1 MKKIFII
8 IPIVFVLVFSQYTSH
23 AFAQC
28 AHDND
33 WPEKPCNDVI
43 DPQNP
48 KPIHGDK
55 EDWKAY
61 YSMKGKDWMES
72 KKSEM
77 NYAHENHILKEWY
90 EFGKGQNNYAN
101 ANVWYYYNLYGES
114 PDIMQYYH
122 GNVQENWLTPIITYY
137 YVSPILFVIIGI
149 ASVVGGFFITKK
161 LIWYTRK

>member
-1 MKKIFII
+1 MSKSIITILTLATMIF
-8 IPIVFVLVFSQYTSH
+8 LYSDH

-43 DPQNP
+43 DSQNP

-72 KKSEM
+72 KKAEM
-77 NYAHENHILKEWY
+77 DYAHENHILKEWY
-90 EFGKGQNNYAN
+90 EYGKDQNNFAN
-101 ANVWYYYNLYGES
+101 ANVWYYYNLYGKS
-114 PDIMQYYH
+114 PNIMQYYH
-122 GNVQENWLTPIITYY
+122 GNVQKNWFAPIIAYY
-137 YVSPILFVIIGI
+137 YVSPIILVIIGI
-149 ASVVGGFFITKK
+149 TCVIGGFFVAKK
-161 LIWYTRK
+161 IKWNSRK